1 MEVFVIII
9 VGQQKRVRRA
19 NLGGGGQRYL
29 LKLYTAELE
38 QNVGTFLAYLWN
50 SNWYKWYVSEA
61 LVLSSRSVLSS
72 LRLPARA
79 SCGNSRERSSFV

>member
-9 VGQQKRVRRA
+9 VGEQKRAHRA

-29 LKLYTAELE
+29 RKLYIAELE

-50 SNWYKWYVSEA
+50 SNWYKWYVSEGPGIEFK
-61 LVLSSRSVLSS
+61 VR
-72 LRLPARA
+72 
-79 SCGNSRERSSFV
+79 FK